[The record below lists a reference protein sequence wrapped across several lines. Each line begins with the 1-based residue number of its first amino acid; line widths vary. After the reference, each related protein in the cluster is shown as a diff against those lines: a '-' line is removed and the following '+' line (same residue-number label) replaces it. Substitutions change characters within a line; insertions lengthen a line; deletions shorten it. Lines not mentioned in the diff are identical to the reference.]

1 MGQADDVIA
10 EARGFMKS
18 RVILT
23 AAELNFFTRL
33 YEKPCS
39 AGELAREKGLD
50 VRATIRV
57 LDCLV
62 TFDLLEKQSGVYK
75 LTEKGTFFSS
85 HHPETVLPM
94 ILHMNH
100 LWDTWGNLTQVVKE
114 GGIHI
119 LEAGIH
125 MTDESWRSFIGAMHV
140 AGRGLAQKIAEDYDL
155 GRFKRLLDIG
165 GASGTYTIAFLRRN
179 PAMTAVIFDLENV
192 VPMAAE
198 KISKE
203 GIKDRVDLVAGDF
216 YKDKLPEGC
225 DLALLSAIIHQNS
238 PEKNLDLY
246 TKIFSALEPGG
257 TLLIRDHIMDESRTK
272 PSAGAMFAINMLV
285 NTRCGDTYTLKEVKE
300 GLEEAGFTDVQ
311 QVRYGEGMD
320 CLVTGQKPASP

>member
-1 MGQADDVIA
+1 
-10 EARGFMKS
+10 MKS

-33 YEKPCS
+33 GEKPCS
-39 AGELAREKGLD
+39 AGELAGEKGLD
-50 VRATIRV
+50 TRAAAKV

-62 TFDLLEKQSGVYK
+62 TFNLLEKQAGVYK
-75 LTEKGTFFSS
+75 LTENGTFFSS

-100 LWDTWGNLTQVVKE
+100 LWDTWSNLTQIVKE
-114 GGIHI
+114 GRIRQPDS
-119 LEAGIH
+119 GIH
-125 MTDESWRSFIGAMHV
+125 MTDENRKSFIGAMHV
-140 AGRGLAQKIAEDYDL
+140 AGRELAQKIAADYDL

-192 VPMAAE
+192 IPMAAE

-203 GIKDRVDLVAGDF
+203 RIKDRVDLVGGDF

-238 PEKNLDLY
+238 QEGNLELY
-246 TKIFSALEPGG
+246 AKIFSALEPGG

-272 PSAGAMFAINMLV
+272 PPAGAMFAINMLV
-285 NTRCGDTYTLKEVKE
+285 NTPGGDAYTFKEVKE
-300 GLEEAGFTDVQ
+300 GLERAGFTNVQ
-311 QVRYGEGMD
+311 QVRYGESMD
-320 CLVTGQKPASP
+320 CLVAGQKPA